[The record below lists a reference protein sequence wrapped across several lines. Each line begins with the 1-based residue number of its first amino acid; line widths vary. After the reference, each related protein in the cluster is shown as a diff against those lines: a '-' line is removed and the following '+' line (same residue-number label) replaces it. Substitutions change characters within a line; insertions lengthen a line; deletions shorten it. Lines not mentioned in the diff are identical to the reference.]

1 MRPLKQSEAPGWKN
15 NPSGRPY
22 GLPYFIGNKV
32 SVTFGRLEPS
42 FWYEHSFNRVRL
54 LFALG
59 RPYGSIEITTPGNYR
74 YPAQCLGPDE
84 LWIIPPKLE
93 TTLDWVRR
101 AELVVLYVNVP
112 GYNMDREP
120 LSSDVIIRDLRSLG
134 RRDPLICQ
142 LGQMFLALCRQS
154 HPPEPEFVEGLGIEL
169 ACRTLRACHSS
180 DEVAPPPRAGL
191 PVDLVSQLTEY
202 VDGHLSERILVT
214 HLAGH
219 AGLSPDHFA
228 RRFKIT
234 TEMSPRQFV
243 LTRRVEKVRELL
255 RTGRYNVTEAGREVG
270 FHDLSHLNRC
280 FRSIY
285 GCSPKKALNS
295 VLASDSPL

>member
-1 MRPLKQSEAPGWKN
+1 MRPLKQSEEPGWKN

-22 GLPYFIGNKV
+22 GLPYFIGDRV
-32 SVTFGRLEPS
+32 SVTFGLLEPS
-42 FWYEHSFNRVRL
+42 YWYEHSFNRVRL
-54 LFALG
+54 LYPLSHAC
-59 RPYGSIEITTPGNYR
+59 GSIEITTPGSCR
-74 YPAQCLGPDE
+74 WPAECLSPDE
-84 LWIIPPKLE
+84 LCIIPPKLE
-93 TTLDWVRR
+93 TTLNWARR

-112 GYNMDREP
+112 GYMDRQP
-120 LSSDVIIRDLRSLG
+120 ISSDVIIRDLRSLE

-142 LGQMFLALCRQS
+142 LTQMFLALCRQS
-154 HPPEPEFVEGLGIEL
+154 HPPEPQFVEGLGIEL

-202 VDGHLSERILVT
+202 VDGHLSEPILVT

-219 AGLSPDHFA
+219 VGLSPDHFA

-234 TEMSPRQFV
+234 TAVGPKQFV
-243 LTRRVEKVRELL
+243 LKRRVEKVHELL
-255 RTGRYNVTEAGREVG
+255 RSGKFNVSEAGREVG

-280 FRSIY
+280 FRNVF
-285 GCSPKKALNS
+285 GCSPRT
-295 VLASDSPL
+295 VLKTGLPADSSL